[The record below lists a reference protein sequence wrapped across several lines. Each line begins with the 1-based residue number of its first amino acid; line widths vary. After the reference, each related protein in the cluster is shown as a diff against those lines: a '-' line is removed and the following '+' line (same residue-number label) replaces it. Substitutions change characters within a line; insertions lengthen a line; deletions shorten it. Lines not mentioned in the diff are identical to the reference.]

1 MLYDK
6 EFNVA
11 QINAFLLDIII
22 LQNNLRRRV
31 CGTTDALSQLGTK
44 WDKMSVWDNKKHL
57 DIQKGGVTEIVRQQE
72 PEIERGRWETLSQS

>member
-6 EFNVA
+6 ESNVA
-11 QINAFLLDIII
+11 QINALYSISSSSKIIWGD
-22 LQNNLRRRV
+22 V
-31 CGTTDALSQLGTK
+31 CGTADALSQSGKK